1 MEFTRK
7 VEVKSEESE
16 NRMPSIVEAGALAVA
31 TTIKPHSLTSNN
43 EITSPNNES
52 FHYKVAD
59 GLLVEPMP
67 LSSGIP
73 KRPSPGNTNIR
84 DIWTKSL
91 VLLVLIATSGFVMWN
106 GKKWIFSYKKI
117 KEEEEENVGVSSTSS
132 IEEEEEVGVSS
143 TFSIEQGE
151 EDEVGVSSTSSIE
164 EEGEK
169 KVEMLPTSSFEEKFC
184 ALIFGD
190 KLRSQ
195 DLLVKEQIIK
205 EFSSLLDTLTDELES
220 YEDIERY
227 NQFMFS
233 LAKIELIWKQL
244 DISSK
249 YIKRAGVST
258 KSNVFKREV
267 VDLTYTFI
275 QEFIKRN
282 PDFDYELC
290 SRQFDHYETEM
301 VFTCWKA
308 RACREEVSGEM
319 EDIKKNFEMRIEN
332 GYSDGDVSYLLDQ
345 LSKLR
350 SSISCYLRP
359 FLFYDSLAYIQ
370 KVWNDL
376 GISLD
381 ADKREH
387 DAVYATSAYM
397 TQFIVEMKEHSH
409 SISLPDYEK
418 IGDLYF
424 DVFKYFTI
432 MPDDCPK
439 DVLTFWNALYEET
452 SSVTYDVEIENI
464 LERCSSP

>member
-106 GKKWIFSYKKI
+106 GKKWIFSYKKLE
-117 KEEEEENVGVSSTSS
+117 KEEEEKDEVSSTSS
-132 IEEEEEVGVSS
+132 IEEEEE
-143 TFSIEQGE
+143 EK
-151 EDEVGVSSTSSIE
+151 DEVSSTSSIE
-164 EEGEK
+164 EER
-169 KVEMLPTSSFEEKFC
+169 EEKVKVPIDEQFSE
-184 ALIFGD
+184 LIIKG
-190 KLRSQ
+190 KLLSQ
-195 DLLVKEQIIK
+195 HLHGKEQITE
-205 EFSSLLDTLTDELES
+205 EFSSLLDTLTEELES
-220 YEDIERY
+220 YKDIYEDIERY

-233 LAKIELIWKQL
+233 LANIEVIWKQL

-319 EDIKKNFEMRIEN
+319 EDIKKNFGKRIEN